1 MRRRHFVTAAGT
13 SLAAYALPAWA
24 QQQASAGTRLL
35 ILLELRGGND
45 GLNTVVPTDGRYH
58 DLRPRLALR
67 DDAVVAFEGGLLL
80 HRELAPLQA
89 LWREGQMA
97 VLHGVGYPQPD
108 LSHFRSIAIW
118 DTASASSEV
127 LQEGWLTRTAGA
139 SPAFRK
145 LAADGVVVGA
155 SDLGPLDGGARAV
168 AVNDPSRF
176 AQQAQFAPSQ
186 QIAAR
191 GALAHL
197 LRVEADIV
205 QAGARIRPAQRF
217 ATEFPRGPFGQ
228 AVAHAA
234 GVAATRQTAVIRL
247 TLPGFD
253 THTAQLPRQA
263 ALLGQLAQAVVALR
277 AALTEAGVWQ
287 DTLLLT
293 YSEFGRRPQENGSQ
307 GTDHGT
313 AGVHFAFG
321 PGVRGGQYG
330 AWPDLNRL
338 DRDGNPGFAIDF
350 RSIYAAVLEGWWQI
364 DSRRVLGRAIA
375 PLPLLRA

>member
-1 MRRRHFVTAAGT
+1 
-13 SLAAYALPAWA
+13 
-24 QQQASAGTRLL
+24 
-35 ILLELRGGND
+35 
-45 GLNTVVPTDGRYH
+45 
-58 DLRPRLALR
+58 
-67 DDAVVAFEGGLLL
+67 
-80 HRELAPLQA
+80 
-89 LWREGQMA
+89 
-97 VLHGVGYPQPD
+97 
-108 LSHFRSIAIW
+108 
-118 DTASASSEV
+118 V

-217 ATEFPRGPFGQ
+217 ATEFPRVPFGQ

-375 PLPLLRA
+375 PLPFLRA